1 MALFPNTT
9 GTQVTEFLMI
19 CFPGMQD
26 TQHWLSIALA
36 PLLVLAV
43 GANIVLL
50 LTILRE
56 ASLHE
61 PMYYLLAILSVLDV
75 ILCLTVIPKVLLIFW
90 FDMKP
95 ISFVGCFLQ
104 MFIMNTFLPM
114 ESSTFLVMAYD
125 RYVAICHPLRYPSI
139 ITEQFIINA
148 AIFIVFRNLIATV
161 PTPVLAARLNYCAS
175 NVVEN
180 CICANISVARLSCD
194 NIHINKL
201 YQFVSVWCLLG
212 SDLVLILLSYCFI
225 LRVAM
230 CQRSGGTVTK
240 ALSTCGSHLILILF
254 FYTLLLVFIFT
265 NKAGK
270 KIPSEVPI
278 LLNVL
283 HHLIPPALNPI
294 VYGVRTQEIK
304 QGIIK
309 LLKPQF

>member
-1 MALFPNTT
+1 MVLSLNHT

-19 CFPGMQD
+19 CFPGMQE
-26 TQHWLSIALA
+26 TQHWLSLVLA
-36 PLLVLAV
+36 PLLVLAL
-43 GANIVLL
+43 GANFLL
-50 LTILRE
+50 LLAIWQE

-75 ILCLTVIPKVLLIFW
+75 ILCLTVIPK
-90 FDMKP
+90 
-95 ISFVGCFLQ
+95 
-104 MFIMNTFLPM
+104 
-114 ESSTFLVMAYD
+114 
-125 RYVAICHPLRYPSI
+125 
-139 ITEQFIINA
+139 
-148 AIFIVFRNLIATV
+148 
-161 PTPVLAARLNYCAS
+161 
-175 NVVEN
+175 
-180 CICANISVARLSCD
+180 LSCGD
-194 NIHINKL
+194 IHLNKL

-225 LRVAM
+225 LSAVVHL
-230 CQRSGGTVTK
+230 QSGGATTK

-270 KIPSEVPI
+270 KVSPEVPI

-309 LLKPQF
+309 LFKYQC